1 MHLAGEK
8 LYSLRVHANTNKE
21 KKKKDF
27 ENIYIHHCLIRL
39 VHIQEKNKVTE
50 LTIKTC
56 LSNLK
61 PAISSTKTVQVL
73 SMA

>member
-8 LYSLRVHANTNKE
+8 LHSLRVHANTK
-21 KKKKDF
+21 KDKKKDF

-39 VHIQEKNKVTE
+39 VRIQEKNKVTE
-50 LTIKTC
+50 LNIKTC

-61 PAISSTKTVQVL
+61 PAVSSTKTDQVL